1 MNTKVGAASALDD
14 SPGLLRM
21 VQAFGR
27 TAGTDDI
34 AVAASLL
41 FQAWAVSVTR
51 PVISGLVGARRVT
64 DLGADNTELLFDEEG
79 RPAGASAMTPRYAA
93 LAGDREAA
101 ADPWAEIV
109 DDEDALFAWARS
121 RLFDGHL
128 AALVDAVVDIALPL
142 AAHAAS
148 VGGTPPVPRVGR
160 RLLWG
165 NVAAATAGAFA
176 NLSAAPL
183 PSADL
188 AAQMLRDARR
198 LLHEPGSPIEGLADV
213 FPVDHEGGVRLFV
226 RRQTCC
232 LRYRLPDAPRTCLSC
247 RLLPEAERRRRIT
260 LKLAS

>member
-1 MNTKVGAASALDD
+1 MNTKVGVPSALDD

-101 ADPWAEIV
+101 ADPWAEII

-128 AALVDAVVDIALPL
+128 AALVDAMVDIAP
-142 AAHAAS
+142 
-148 VGGTPPVPRVGR
+148 VGR

-176 NLSAAPL
+176 ALSAAQL

-188 AAQMLRDARR
+188 AAQMLLDARR

>member
-1 MNTKVGAASALDD
+1 MNTKVSAASALDD

-109 DDEDALFAWARS
+109 DDEGALFAWARS

-128 AALVDAVVDIALPL
+128 AALVDAMVDIAP
-142 AAHAAS
+142 
-148 VGGTPPVPRVGR
+148 VGR

-176 NLSAAPL
+176 ALSAAQL

-188 AAQMLRDARR
+188 AAQMLLDARR

>member
-1 MNTKVGAASALDD
+1 MNTKVGVPSALDD

-101 ADPWAEIV
+101 ADPWAEII

-128 AALVDAVVDIALPL
+128 AALVDAMVDIAP
-142 AAHAAS
+142 
-148 VGGTPPVPRVGR
+148 VGR

-176 NLSAAPL
+176 ALSAAKL

-188 AAQMLRDARR
+188 AAQMLHDARR